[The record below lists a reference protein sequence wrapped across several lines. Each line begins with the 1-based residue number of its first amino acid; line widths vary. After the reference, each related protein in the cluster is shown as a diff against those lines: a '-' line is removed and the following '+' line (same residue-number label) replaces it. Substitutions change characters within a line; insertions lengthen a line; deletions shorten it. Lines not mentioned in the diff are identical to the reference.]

1 VANIRVQQAADHLG
15 VSKSFL
21 DKARIYGGGPRFM
34 RFGRAI
40 VYSTEALDE
49 WARSCTVAANDNN
62 APASNNA
69 RRAA

>member
-1 VANIRVQQAADHLG
+1 MANVRVREAAQHLG

-21 DKARIYGGGPRFM
+21 DKARIYGGGPPFM

-49 WARSCTVAANDNN
+49 WARSLTVANDNV
-62 APASNNA
+62 PAG
-69 RRAA
+69 REAA

>member
-1 VANIRVQQAADHLG
+1 MNIRVQQAAEHLG

-40 VYSTEALDE
+40 VYNTTDLDE
-49 WARSCTVAANDNN
+49 WARSCTVANDNV
-62 APASNNA
+62 
-69 RRAA
+69 AAGGREAA

>member
-1 VANIRVQQAADHLG
+1 MANVRVNEAAQHLG

-49 WARSCTVAANDNN
+49 WARGCTVAANDSRPAN
-62 APASNNA
+62 ASE
-69 RRAA
+69 AA

>member
-1 VANIRVQQAADHLG
+1 MANIRTPQAAEYLG

-40 VYSTEALDE
+40 VYSTDDLAE
-49 WARSCTVAANDNN
+49 WARSCTVANDN
-62 APASNNA
+62 APAGKVE
-69 RRAA
+69 AA